1 MAQNNSRDGRTTPV
15 ENSNEI
21 EAIIISG
28 SMPISEVLTRL
39 GRHGCQDITNQLD
52 LLKFS
57 QAAVSTGGFGDV
69 YHGALQDGTR
79 VGVKC
84 LRLLVGVDDD
94 SVKNQLKRAARELYV
109 WSKCKHPNILELFG
123 VARYDNRVAMVSPWM
138 VNGNLPWYLTRYPDA
153 DRLHLCA
160 QIADA
165 TSFLRDNGVVHGDI
179 KGANILI
186 SQDHIP
192 KLTDFGSSAINKCTL
207 EFTSTT
213 GSPQMTLRWTAPEIF
228 LGETKHTFEGDVYAL
243 GMTIL
248 EAFTGSA
255 PYNGLLDVAVMRSLM
270 QRVHPVRPE
279 KQLPIGNQSADLLWT
294 LMTHCWDSEPNKRP
308 FALDVRDAIQ
318 AIIAARPAACQPNP
332 SSKSPEV
339 QKAAS
344 GIMLSIDMS
353 PQQIFQWLI
362 AYGSTDIT
370 HKIGKSVV
378 SWLPKWEDVS
388 FGRGYGTEE
397 GTTRL
402 CDGTKVTLR
411 RATKSRI
418 YNYHGANE
426 SDLPTLSVQ
435 VADAIVY
442 LHRKRITHGDVNT
455 YNIHISPDYI
465 PQLRGFHNACAHD
478 APLRFPNGKGVESD
492 GYHALA
498 LTFLAPEPAY
508 GGSIQASAFEV
519 DVFEL
524 GETILDVMTWGQSV
538 SLGKLDQR
546 PEDYIPTD
554 SDDGDRLWSLLQEC
568 LTHRPEVRPWATD
581 VQYIMTTIT
590 DEGLQKRGSKGK
602 PPRS

>member
-1 MAQNNSRDGRTTPV
+1 MDEPLLLYSSVRSHIQRAINMAQNNSRDGRTTPV

-21 EAIIISG
+21 EAIVISG

-39 GRHGCQDITNQLD
+39 GRHGL
-52 LLKFS
+52 
-57 QAAVSTGGFGDV
+57 STGGFGDV

-426 SDLPTLSVQ
+426 SDLPTLHTAHEAYILSQCSHPNIQGIIGIALHDDTLVIHSLEPILQYRHLRQVLHSKPRDFSRCKVSVQ

-465 PQLRGFHNACAHD
+465 PQLRGFH
-478 APLRFPNGKGVESD
+478 
-492 GYHALA
+492 
-498 LTFLAPEPAY
+498 
-508 GGSIQASAFEV
+508 
-519 DVFEL
+519 
-524 GETILDVMTWGQSV
+524 
-538 SLGKLDQR
+538 
-546 PEDYIPTD
+546 
-554 SDDGDRLWSLLQEC
+554 
-568 LTHRPEVRPWATD
+568 
-581 VQYIMTTIT
+581 
-590 DEGLQKRGSKGK
+590 
-602 PPRS
+602 